1 MLSPRGARLPEAAGC
16 AEGAC
21 ILSRPSTVLKRLVVM
36 LARLAAAIAAVCI
49 SALAPFVAEA
59 QVKIGV
65 IASATGP
72 TAAVGIPQK
81 NSAALLPKK
90 IGTLDVEYTVLDD
103 ASDTT
108 QTVALIKKLLVEQ
121 TVDAIIGP
129 SGSPNSMAALQFIAE
144 AKTPMLAPVGT
155 TAVVLPMDEQ
165 KRWVFKTTQNDD
177 LICQALVA
185 HMVRHGVKTV
195 GFIGFGDA
203 YGESWYRAFVP
214 MIDKAGIKLI
224 ANERFQRTDQ
234 SVIGQVTKLVAANP
248 DAVLIG
254 AAGGPTVLPHTT
266 LVERGYKGQIYQTH
280 GAATPDFV
288 RLGGKAVDGAV
299 MAASLMLVLDQVGDA
314 NPSKK
319 VAFDYIAGYERIY
332 GTRPATFGAN
342 VYDAGLLL
350 QRAVPEAAK
359 KGQPGTEAFR
369 VALRDALESIRE
381 LVGTQGVYT
390 MSAADHSGFDK
401 RGRELMQLQNGVW
414 RVIPE

>member
-1 MLSPRGARLPEAAGC
+1 MNMP
-16 AEGAC
+16 
-21 ILSRPSTVLKRLVVM
+21 
-36 LARLAAAIAAVCI
+36 LARLAIVALAAVT
-49 SALAPFVAEA
+49 ALAAHA
-59 QVKIGV
+59 QMKVGV

-90 IGTLDVEYTVLDD
+90 IGNIDVEYTVLDD

-108 QTVALIKKLLVEQ
+108 QTVALLKKLMVEQ
-121 TVDAIIGP
+121 KVDAIIGP
-129 SGSPNSMAALQFIAE
+129 SGSPNSMAALQFISE

-155 TAVVLPMDEQ
+155 TAVVLPMDDQ
-165 KRWVFKTTQNDD
+165 KRWVFKTTQNDS
-177 LICQALVA
+177 LICEALVA
-185 HMVRHGVKTV
+185 HMVKKGVKTV
-195 GFIGFGDA
+195 GYIGFNDA
-203 YGESWYRAFVP
+203 YGESWFKVFTP
-214 MIDKAGIKLI
+214 MIEKAGIKLI

-234 SVIGQVTKLVAANP
+234 SVIGQATKIAAANP

-299 MAASLMLVLDQVGDA
+299 MAASLMLVLDQVPDS

-319 VAFDYIAGYERIY
+319 VALDYIGGYEKIY
-332 GTRPATFGAN
+332 GSKPATFGAN

-350 QRAVPEAAK
+350 QRAVPEALK
-359 KGQPGTEAFR
+359 KGQPGSEAFR
-369 VALRDALESIRE
+369 VALRDALESTKE

-390 MSAADHSGFDK
+390 MSAQDHSGFDK

-414 RVIPE
+414 RLIPE